1 MVTKEIAFPVG
12 VPPPVAVR
20 LGIMAFTAAGRG
32 AEFLTFTDPLFSLLS
47 SAAYRSTVAGKSQM
61 FRVDQPLTD
70 GKVQELLLIKTEDE
84 GKGLSGLN
92 CQRSSKGRRLEA
104 MLEESQGV
112 LSPFFFP
119 LGVFL
124 LGKRSLG
131 ERLFVASFQM
141 REKKS

>member
-47 SAAYRSTVAGKSQM
+47 SAAYRSTVTGKSQM

-84 GKGLSGLN
+84 GKRIIRFELPAF
-92 CQRSSKGRRLEA
+92 E
-104 MLEESQGV
+104 
-112 LSPFFFP
+112 
-119 LGVFL
+119 
-124 LGKRSLG
+124 
-131 ERLFVASFQM
+131 
-141 REKKS
+141 

>member
-84 GKGLSGLN
+84 GKRIIRFELPAF
-92 CQRSSKGRRLEA
+92 E
-104 MLEESQGV
+104 
-112 LSPFFFP
+112 
-119 LGVFL
+119 
-124 LGKRSLG
+124 
-131 ERLFVASFQM
+131 
-141 REKKS
+141 